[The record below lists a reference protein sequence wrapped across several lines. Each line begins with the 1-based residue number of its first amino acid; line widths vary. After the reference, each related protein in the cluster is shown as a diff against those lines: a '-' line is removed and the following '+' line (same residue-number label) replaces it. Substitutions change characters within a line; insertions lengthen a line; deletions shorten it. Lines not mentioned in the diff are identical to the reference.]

1 MRCLS
6 GISQKQCNINGG
18 YEFCEGLSEKNQLK
32 QDECIECIF
41 LTFVLVVV
49 FLS

>member
-18 YEFCEGLSEKNQLK
+18 YEFHVGLSEKDQLK
-32 QDECIECIF
+32 KELNAF
-41 LTFVLVVV
+41 F
-49 FLS
+49 